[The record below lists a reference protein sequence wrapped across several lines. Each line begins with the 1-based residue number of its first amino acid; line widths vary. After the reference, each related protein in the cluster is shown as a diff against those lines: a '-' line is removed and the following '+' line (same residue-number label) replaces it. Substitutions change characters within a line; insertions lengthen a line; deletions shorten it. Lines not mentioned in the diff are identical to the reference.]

1 MNIDTLIVFAPH
13 PDDEILGCGGYI
25 AKLRQQGARVYV
37 IVVTDGARGVPI
49 GIDAEVRQQECL
61 TGLKY
66 LGIDNVEFWGYPDTL
81 VPLSG
86 KILDDY
92 RQIVEKIKPTII
104 LLPNPQESHSDHQ
117 RVTRGIVKALENQ
130 WQGNLFFYET
140 VHPATVINHIV
151 DISSTFEKKFQ
162 AIQAHKSQL
171 SSFDFAT
178 HVQTLAR
185 LRGLQLNTENAEAFL
200 QHEWDGTAQ
209 NFFETRPLISVI
221 VRADDPLYIRYALAS
236 LIQQTYE
243 QFEVIL
249 VWFGNEKIPDIK
261 EFNVLDI
268 NVIDGRASRSFN
280 LNQGLLHANG
290 EYIAILDQDDIL
302 YPNHFASLLAEIHGQ
317 AKVDVVY
324 SGCKVVTCTKTDERI
339 ERNKVIEIINKPWQA
354 GRLLIGNTIP
364 VHTLLLR
371 ASIFHIHKF
380 DEMFEIYEDWELL
393 IRLHLSN
400 FNFVHVDEITCE
412 YRIFS
417 DHDIQSY
424 AQVHEDKAYLEHR
437 SQVIE
442 KLLKNLDL
450 VHFEQIAAVI
460 DNLEKQHATLNNQL
474 LEQSKQNQL
483 QTQKLEQS
491 NELEQWL
498 AESCAAIGIEAA
510 GRQGLA
516 QLIARTLPDKTLFS
530 IILPVYNT
538 DSSILTQTLF
548 SIRNQAYQGWELCLV
563 DDASDSEETQ
573 NLLQA
578 LQHDPVL
585 AERLRY
591 KRRETQGGIVAASND
606 ALKMATAPYVAFVDH
621 DDILHNEAFLTL
633 ALELQQQDYTLL
645 YTDSRMIDHNGE
657 VMHTY
662 HKADW
667 SPETLLSINY
677 INHLTVVKREV
688 LNNLGGLRDFNGAQD
703 LDLLLQFVEL
713 PSEQICHVRKPL
725 YDWRA
730 TEGSVAY
737 QSSDK
742 TWVFETAQ
750 SVLKNH
756 LIERGLT
763 EIDVIPNPKGSGFV
777 CNWHF
782 ALEPIDIIIPTHNN
796 INGLKTCLN
805 GLLHNTDYP
814 KLNIILV
821 ANRCSKDMDE
831 YLNTLKSH
839 PKIKILTNNDKFNWS
854 ALNNQAVAASDSSM
868 LLFLND
874 DVEIKQSNWL
884 HNLCKHL
891 YLKDIGAVG
900 ATLFYANGEIQHNGI
915 ETNPKWIARN
925 ISEWGNENIL
935 RTTRNVSAVTGACL
949 LTKRSVWQQ
958 VGGFDEKF
966 AVSYNDVDFCLAIRS
981 EKLRIIQANEVELIH
996 HEHVTYGEFDSADK
1010 KELWHKESKLMQE
1023 KWRDQL
1029 IDCYMARYDVQVQ
1042 RTRMLHVEE

>member
-1 MNIDTLIVFAPH
+1 MNIETLLVFAPH
-13 PDDEILGCGGYI
+13 PDDEVLGCGGYI
-25 AKLRQQGARVYV
+25 AKLREQGARVYV
-37 IVVTDGARGVPI
+37 IVVSDGARGIPI
-49 GIDAEVRQQECL
+49 GMDAKVRQQECL

-92 RQIVEKIKPTII
+92 QQIVEKIKPTII
-104 LLPNPQESHSDHQ
+104 FLPNPQESHSDHQ
-117 RVTRGIVKALENQ
+117 RVTRGILKALENQ

-140 VHPATVINHIV
+140 VHPATVINHLV

-162 AIQAHKSQL
+162 AIQAHKSQI
-171 SSFDFAT
+171 SSFDFTT

-185 LRGLQLNTENAEAFL
+185 LRGLQINTENAEAFL
-200 QHEWDGTAQ
+200 QHEWDGTGQ

-221 VRADDPLYIRYALAS
+221 VRADDSVYIRYALAS
-236 LIQQTYE
+236 LIQQTYD
-243 QFEVIL
+243 QFEVIV
-249 VWFGNEKIPDIK
+249 VWFGSDKFSLSK
-261 EFNVLDI
+261 EFNILDI
-268 NVIDGRASRSFN
+268 RVVDGKASRSFN

-290 EYIAILDQDDIL
+290 EYIAFLDQDDVL
-302 YPNHFASLLAEIHGQ
+302 YPDHFATLLAEIHGQ

-324 SGCKVVTCTKTDERI
+324 SGCNVVTCTKNDEQI
-339 ERNKVIEIINKPWQA
+339 EANKVIKIFNKSWKA
-354 GRLLIGNTIP
+354 GRLLIGNIIP
-364 VHTLLLR
+364 INTLLLR

-380 DEMFEIYEDWELL
+380 DETFEIYEDWELL

-400 FNFVHVDEITCE
+400 FNFVYVDEITCE

-424 AQVHEDKAYLEHR
+424 AEAHKDKAYLEHR
-437 SQVIE
+437 SKVIE
-442 KLLKNLDL
+442 KLLKNLDF
-450 VHFEQIAAVI
+450 VHFEQIATLV
-460 DNLEKQHATLNNQL
+460 DNLENEYANL
-474 LEQSKQNQL
+474 SKQFFE
-483 QTQKLEQS
+483 QTQQNQQQVQEIEQYH
-491 NELEQWL
+491 ELEQWL
-498 AESCAAIGIEAA
+498 AKSCAAIGIEAA

-538 DSSILTQTLF
+538 NSSILTQTLF

-585 AERLRY
+585 GKRLHY

-621 DDILHNEAFLTL
+621 DDILHNEALLTL

-657 VMHTY
+657 VMNTY

-677 INHLTVVKREV
+677 INHLTVVKRDA

-703 LDLLLQFVEL
+703 LDLLLQFAEL
-713 PSEQICHVRKPL
+713 PDEQVCHVDKAL

-737 QSSDK
+737 QGIEK
-742 TWVFETAQ
+742 VWAFETAQ
-750 SVLKNH
+750 LVLKNH
-756 LIERGLT
+756 LKERGLT
-763 EIDVIPNPKGSGFV
+763 EVDVIPNPKAPGFV

-782 ALEPIDIIIPTHNN
+782 PLNPIDIIIPTHNN
-796 INGLKTCLN
+796 VYGLKSCLN
-805 GLLHNTDYP
+805 GLLNNTDYP
-814 KLNIILV
+814 EFNIILV

-839 PKIKILTNNDKFNWS
+839 SQIKILTNNEKFNWS
-854 ALNNQAVAASDSSM
+854 VLNNQAVAAGDSSI

-884 HNLCKHL
+884 HNLCKYL

-900 ATLFYANGEIQHNGI
+900 ATLFYANGELQHNGI
-915 ETNPKWIARN
+915 ETNPKWIASN
-925 ISEWGNENIL
+925 ISEWGNKDAL

-981 EKLRIIQANEVELIH
+981 ENLRIIQANEVELIH
-996 HEHVTYGEFDSADK
+996 HEHVTYGEVDSSDK
-1010 KELWHKESKLMQE
+1010 KELWHKETKLMQE
-1023 KWRDQL
+1023 KWRDKL
-1029 IDCYMARYDVQVQ
+1029 IECYMPNYDIQAQ
-1042 RTRMLHVEE
+1042 KTRMLHIQE